1 MPKKRSHKKGMG
13 IKAIVRECP
22 TTSLPSLALS
32 AHGFGQAERARVAA
46 EKQAEKAQK
55 RDKKRGS
62 HKRKDGPSLAAAVA
76 SRCAY
81 EPSPRSRSLSRCTPD
96 PASIVAGL

>member
-1 MPKKRSHKKGMG
+1 MFDYCS
-13 IKAIVRECP
+13 AE
-22 TTSLPSLALS
+22 LALS
-32 AHGFGQAERARVAA
+32 ACRFGQAERARVAA

-81 EPSPRSRSLSRCTPD
+81 APPLCSCRQHAQVHS
-96 PASIVAGL
+96 